1 MKAIHQVQD
10 TNTKHHGTFRT
21 IDLNYSV
28 ARNGTV
34 LKEYLEAQGRE
45 VIHNT
50 NYHDYPAYNGSYDRS
65 YTSVE
70 NELQANPDIDI
81 ILDLHRDAVG
91 DNTYAPKVKIGE
103 EYAAQLMFV
112 IGTNGGGLYHP
123 NWTQNLSFAVKV
135 VQKANELYPGLFKPI
150 MVRNS
155 RYNQNLGKAASII
168 EVGAT
173 GNTLEETM
181 NSMKYLA
188 KVLDEVLQ

>member
-1 MKAIHQVQD
+1 MKVTRQVPAM
-10 TNTKHHGTFRT
+10 NINHHGTFRT
-21 IDLNYSV
+21 IDLNHSV
-28 ARNGTV
+28 ARNGME
-34 LKEYLEAQGRE
+34 LKKYLEEQGRQ
-45 VIHNT
+45 VIHNQ

-70 NELQANPDIDI
+70 NELKSNPDVDI
-81 ILDLHRDAVG
+81 IIDLHRDAVG
-91 DNTYAPKVKIGE
+91 DNTYAPKVKIGD

-123 NWTQNLSFAVKV
+123 NWIQNLSFAVKV
-135 VQKANELYPGLFKPI
+135 VKKANELYPGLFKPI

-181 NSMKYLA
+181 ISMKYLA
-188 KVLDEVLQ
+188 KVLDEVLK